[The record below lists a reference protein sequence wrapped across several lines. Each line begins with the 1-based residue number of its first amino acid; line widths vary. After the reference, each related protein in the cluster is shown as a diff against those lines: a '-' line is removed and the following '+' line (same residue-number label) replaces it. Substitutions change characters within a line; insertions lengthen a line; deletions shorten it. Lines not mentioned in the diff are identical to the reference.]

1 MSLLTQMVLIE
12 KYGLRVLEF
21 NTRDIND
28 LAP

>member
-1 MSLLTQMVLIE
+1 VVVVNE

-21 NTRDIND
+21 NTHEIND